1 MASDINLAD
10 ALAGVSSSG
19 IKERNEAVGTLRQI
33 LRHNQGTSRIDNL
46 KDSTLFK
53 IYDTL
58 FHAIAVELALL
69 KACKGGSKKS
79 TVPATEGRLSNCSTT
94 LRVAVD
100 VGFRI
105 VRSKSIKAL
114 IDHIINNFAGSD
126 GLPDPILSSDYARDL
141 AVLLGHEPHVEHL
154 SHDLW
159 NTILDFCLDSIQT
172 VCNPDSG
179 LGTSILS
186 SRSSR
191 SHFAPS
197 QAGANKGVL
206 PRQAV
211 DDLVNVL
218 RSLISVSFAPFL
230 KKGTRILTTMAQFL
244 QTSQHMSKPQIDG
257 LVVINTVL
265 LQLRT
270 EDIKSTKKFA
280 RDALTLTK
288 TLWNT
293 KLSAMKD
300 EVLSMLVLLHP
311 FVDVLSQDTGDEL
324 FLTDMS
330 NLVEALKTEYTRR
343 NLKDQLQLSSLS
355 LQLALRQ
362 PLDGLQGQIF
372 SLRDG
377 QSFGENTLSA
387 EHNWTLL
394 KLLSQFAVLSNPDD
408 QRNDKRSTSP
418 GSGPHKRQRVA
429 HWSDELLRMLSDSN
443 IATKVCSLQMICFVV
458 QSVAVEEEVLGS
470 LVEKM
475 TPCIL
480 DDNSSVVSWAHMA
493 LASCTSQVASSSASL
508 SGAWRSI
515 WRYTLRAVNPAQT
528 CRTACHLLHAI
539 MQTELIDR
547 TTILESVSSMLSN
560 ISING
565 PSVFDDSIAGMFQTI
580 MLRLQRES
588 TSSFGERSEQILTWL
603 FRTWAPSNFH
613 DKIFAS
619 QNTTTDVVTIMNL
632 INACLGLPRETE
644 PPLKLPIWGSVAQ
657 SWILHSQSQDLL
669 DYLLLK
675 KKDATADAQPDWT
688 DRVLERGFSMSN
700 VTNTLLLGLC
710 TTETNST
717 VEKWHNMKDQGAGHL
732 DRHMI
737 RMVSTLVI
745 VGLCLTNCLRAKD
758 SHRAEQLRATNKK
771 LTTLLFRDL
780 SSPVCEQDKVDAL
793 IDLVAHRLLAHQP
806 STSISEDCGHHICMS
821 DLSAYLLDLLEK
833 RREMAEPEASLKK
846 NDMSDTMDFDTDFE
860 SQVTSHTAPVDEIR
874 PPRRVVPNNYS
885 IVSQRAGVTIYAKL
899 MQSSCIGHDDMV
911 DDLLENFI
919 PHVLELPAPEILA
932 SGPFLTALPRYGV
945 QLTPKQFEPLL
956 EFFADN
962 TLQSYEFERVETNMD
977 LLLGVMESFVY
988 TWTDPSDQDFYTFGL
1003 DVYKWFTVTAL
1014 KANLLSPC
1022 VQKRLFHLLLQIL
1035 QIDAD
1040 YGQADNLPTVRSML
1054 FRLMREGTLEVKH
1067 FIAQHLSLIFN
1078 LFPLPAHP
1086 GILEELRASLP
1097 SDLLWI
1103 EGLAVRI
1110 LISANLAASWHS
1122 LRRQCIF
1129 HIFETAGMIVEAED
1143 YAATCIAKISDAL
1156 KLKSS
1161 RQVFQLFSP
1170 QLLYVWLET
1179 QAVSRIPFKVFGYS
1193 SMVELLEHN
1202 MDEIYAQLLMREKDD
1217 QIQWLTKTLD
1227 LTETQVSHS
1236 TFSKTLA
1243 YAVSWDVSGRQ
1254 VPSQDPSQVTTI
1266 CETRLRGFYKT
1277 SGEYYAA
1284 VKSNLPDIVAQIFTS
1299 IYHEEVAEKS
1309 FEKKPQYAYAK
1320 DALSAMKRYGSLD
1333 TDLSQAQQPC
1343 FKGRYLID
1351 QLERVCRRT
1360 GHKTFTTVKD
1370 ILDVPLITVTLRSI
1384 IDSIHPAYGPLEAC
1398 RTVRKL
1404 RLFLALAGDE
1414 VFRGYPLQTLIRTLQ
1429 PVIIDP
1435 HCSDDGMGML
1445 QYLLERGKS
1454 FLKQELSM
1462 VTGTGLSILLSLKQ
1476 FMISRHDK
1484 TTQES
1489 QFRNTVSRMQ
1499 SFHDWLVKY
1508 LLEFRS
1514 ALKPPQQQIAF
1525 CSLVE
1530 SCRDLELP
1538 GSSNL
1543 SQAAS
1548 TLLRGLLDDEE
1559 SVSPVLGIIEREQ
1572 VISTLC
1578 HQFHVTDKAHD
1589 MLDSD
1594 ELSRSYARRVWESTQ
1609 KLTIA
1614 SEYGAWAAR
1623 VIGRAY
1629 ASTVSLDQIRPTR
1642 GLISHLTSTTGE
1654 KNPSTQAIVTKL
1666 NDLLSSQDRTHAGVA
1681 EQSLRK
1687 IANCFVAKE
1696 DHNGV
1701 IDFERVLP
1709 VHVVDAIARVY
1720 HKDIPEV
1727 KDSQKIR
1734 REDLWRAAKL
1744 DCKMP
1749 FESWV
1754 QNLAISVCRWAKG
1767 DPLVGQLENLF
1778 VSDVTFSQELFPFI
1792 IHLALS
1798 SEVEKEPVLRTYLS
1812 ETFTAHFGDPEP
1824 DTGRK
1829 SRLLI
1834 ESLLYLLTQKLPNE
1848 KTRMD
1853 RLDWLELDYLLAAKA
1868 ADRCNMPTASLY
1880 LSEIGAT
1887 SEGTAPSSRKSL
1899 MNLSTSKMPSNEL
1912 LLSIYSRLDDP
1923 DSFYGVKQPPSLESV
1938 LARVHHEGDGIKG
1951 LMLHS
1956 ARVDASMRKSGLADA
1971 SDTFG
1976 LISSAGAMNLSSL
1989 THDLLSRRSGNQPS
2003 TATTDTMLDAAR
2015 KLEQWDLTLPQA
2027 EGSAVGTLY
2036 SVFRGLANATY
2047 LGSVQLDLDRAL
2059 NSSIRHL
2066 QDTRLDASALRATL
2080 SSIAVLNEVDE
2091 LIAVR
2096 CSSDLTNLW
2105 DRMQKRQTEWDIGRF
2120 NDAQGIVSCR
2130 ETLFSLLSQN
2140 KNLREALHV
2149 NIRDCRAIEA
2159 RSVISSSQFARRND
2173 LIQQSLTAATYLSQ
2187 LVPTCQEVGVK
2198 MDAAA
2203 HFEVATTLWRQGEI
2217 STSVQ
2222 MLQELCSRTDLLEQS
2237 IQVGRP
2243 GMLAQLGHEVAD
2255 ARLEQPGEVIA
2266 NYLRPAIEQLDN
2278 TTSGSE
2284 TGKVYHEFAS
2294 FCDQQ
2299 LQDPGNLEDYQR
2311 LAKLRDRKLGEC
2323 KQYDDLIKKLAPSDK
2338 ERKRDLQRQQK
2349 VVHTWYKLD
2358 DDEFQ
2363 RMKRS
2368 RDDFVRQSLQNYLR
2382 ALKVSDEFNSSVVRF
2397 FALWLE
2403 HSDSDFANVV
2413 VQKNLPEVPSW
2424 KFVGLMNQQTS
2435 RLQRD
2440 TSIFQ
2445 QSLAS
2450 LITRVCTDHPHHGVH
2465 YLYTTCYSS
2474 IVEGEQ
2480 AAVSRRNAAHE
2491 IATKLSNDK
2500 RMAET
2505 MRRSFKVSAA
2515 YHKLAEVRMNPKEFK
2530 GKITVN
2536 MVPQAKEMVNT
2547 VMSRKMPPAT
2557 MSVKLRRDCDYS
2569 SVPIVA
2575 RYRDDIRIANGL
2587 SAPKIMVAIGTDGK
2601 EYRQLFKGGNDDLRQ
2616 DAIMEQV
2623 FGEVSKMLQTHKT
2636 SRQRNLHVRTYK
2648 VLPLTSTSGIIEFV
2662 PHSMPLGEFLVP
2674 AHVKY
2679 HPSDLTQNKAREKIG
2694 GAQGLTADSRLKV
2707 YREVA
2712 ARHQPVLRHFFF
2724 ERFQDPDDWFQ
2735 KRLNYTRSTATISI
2749 LGWVLGLGDRH
2760 CHNILLDEK
2769 SGEAIHIDLG
2779 VAFEAGRV
2787 LPIPEVVPFRLT
2799 RDIVDG
2805 MGVTKTEGVFRRCC
2819 EFSMDALRAEKD
2831 AIMTLLNVLR
2841 YDPLYSW
2848 TVSPLKARRMQD
2860 PSRDVDD
2867 GGNGLGSASKPED
2880 EAGEAARALAIVE
2893 KKLSKS
2899 LSTAATVNE
2908 LIQQASDERN
2918 LAVLFAG
2925 WAAYC

>member
-1 MASDINLAD
+1 MASDMNLAE
-10 ALAGVSSSG
+10 ALDGVSSPG
-19 IKERNEAVGTLRQI
+19 VRERKEAMMSLRQI

-46 KDSTLFK
+46 KDSALFK

-58 FHAIAVELALL
+58 FHAIALELTML

-79 TVPATEGRLSNCSTT
+79 TVSAIEGRLSDCSAT

-100 VGFRI
+100 AGVRN

-114 IDHIINNFAGSD
+114 IDHILNNFAGPD
-126 GLPDPILSSDYARDL
+126 GLPDTILSSDYAKNL
-141 AVLLGHEPHVEHL
+141 SVLLGHEPHVEHL
-154 SHDLW
+154 SYDLW
-159 NTILDFCLDSIQT
+159 HNILDFCLDSVQT
-172 VCNPDSG
+172 VCNPGSG
-179 LGTSILS
+179 LGSSILS

-197 QAGANKGVL
+197 QASANNGVL
-206 PRQAV
+206 SRQAV
-211 DDLVNVL
+211 DDLVNVV
-218 RSLISVSFAPFL
+218 RSLTSVSFAPFL
-230 KKGTRILTTMAQFL
+230 QKGTRILTAMSQYL
-244 QTSQHMSKPQIDG
+244 QNSQHMSKPQIDA

-265 LQLRT
+265 LQMRT
-270 EDIKSTKKFA
+270 EDVKFTKRFA

-288 TLWNT
+288 MLWNT

-311 FVDVLSQDTGDEL
+311 FVDVLSHDDTDEL
-324 FLTDMS
+324 FPIDIS
-330 NLVEALKTEYTRR
+330 NLVETLKTEYTRR
-343 NLKDQLQLSSLS
+343 SLKDQLQLNSLS
-355 LQLALRQ
+355 LQLALNR
-362 PLDGLQGQIF
+362 PSDGLRGQIF

-377 QSFGENTLSA
+377 QTFGENTLST

-394 KLLSQFAVLSNPDD
+394 KLLAQFTIMDDPDD
-408 QRNDKRSTSP
+408 QRNDNRSTSP
-418 GSGPHKRQRVA
+418 GSGPYKRQRVA
-429 HWSDELLRMLSDSN
+429 HWSDELLRTLSDPN
-443 IATKVCSLQMICFVV
+443 LAIKVCSLQLICFIV
-458 QSVAVEEEVLGS
+458 QSANIEEEVLGN
-470 LVEKM
+470 LVEKL

-480 DDNSSVVSWAHMA
+480 DDNSYVVSWAHIA
-493 LASCTSQVASSSASL
+493 LASCAGQVAASSESL
-508 SGAWRSI
+508 TGAWKSI

-539 MQTELIDR
+539 IQTDLIDR
-547 TTILESVSSMLSN
+547 TMILESVSSMLSN

-565 PSVFDDSIAGMFQTI
+565 PSVFDDSVAGLFQTI
-580 MLRLQRES
+580 LEGVQRES
-588 TSSFGERSEQILTWL
+588 TSSFGERSGQILTWL
-603 FRTWAPSNFH
+603 FHTWAPSNFH

-619 QNTTTDVVTIMNL
+619 QNATTDVITVMNL
-632 INACLGLPRETE
+632 INACLGLPREPE
-644 PPLKLPIWGSVAQ
+644 PLLCLPIWGPVAQ
-657 SWILHSQSQDLL
+657 SWILHSQTQDLL

-675 KKDATADAQPDWT
+675 NKAVVVHVQPDQANT
-688 DRVLERGFSMSN
+688 FPERGFSMSSIT
-700 VTNTLLLGLC
+700 VALLLGLC
-710 TTETNST
+710 TTETNSA
-717 VEKWHNMKDQGAGHL
+717 VEKWHNMKEQGAGYL
-732 DRHMI
+732 DRHMV
-737 RMVSTLVI
+737 RMVSTLII
-745 VGLCLTNCLRAKD
+745 VGRCLANCLRGKNT
-758 SHRAEQLRATNKK
+758 HRTEQLRAANKP
-771 LTTLLFRDL
+771 LTTLLFKDL
-780 SSPVCEQDKVDAL
+780 SSPGCEQDKVDAL
-793 IDLVAHRLLAHQP
+793 IDLVAHRPLAHQP
-806 STSISEDCGHHICMS
+806 KIFMSEDRSHHACMS
-821 DLSAYLLDLLEK
+821 DLSTSLLDLVEK
-833 RREMAEPEASLKK
+833 RREMTESDASVKR
-846 NDMSDTMDFDTDFE
+846 NNISDTLDFDTDFE
-860 SQVTSHTAPVDEIR
+860 SQVTSHTAPVNETQPLR
-874 PPRRVVPNNYS
+874 KVVPSKYS
-885 IVSQRAGVTIYAKL
+885 IVSQRASVTIYAML
-899 MQSSCIGHDDMV
+899 LQSSCIGPDDMV
-911 DDLLENFI
+911 DDLPENLI
-919 PHVLELPAPEILA
+919 PHVLELPTSEILA

-962 TLQSYEFERVETNMD
+962 TLQSYELERAETNMD

-1003 DVYKWFTVTAL
+1003 DIYKWFTVTAL
-1014 KANLLSPC
+1014 KAKLLSPC
-1022 VQKRLFHLLLQIL
+1022 VQKRIVRLMLQIL

-1040 YGQADNLPTVRSML
+1040 YGQTDKLPTVRSML
-1054 FRLMREGTLEVKH
+1054 FRLMREGTLDVKH
-1067 FIAQHLSLIFN
+1067 FIAQHLSSIFR
-1078 LFPLPAHP
+1078 LFPLSAHAE
-1086 GILEELRASLP
+1086 ILEELKASLP
-1097 SDLLWI
+1097 TDLLWI

-1110 LISANLAASWHS
+1110 LISANLAADWHS

-1156 KLKSS
+1156 KLKSA
-1161 RQVFQLFSP
+1161 REVFQLFSP

-1179 QAVSRIPFKVFGYS
+1179 QAVSRIPFKIFGYK
-1193 SMVELLEHN
+1193 SMAELLEHN
-1202 MDEIYAQLLMREKDD
+1202 MNEIYAQLLMREKDD
-1217 QIQWLTKTLD
+1217 QIQWLTKMLD
-1227 LTETQVSHS
+1227 LTEAQVSQS

-1243 YAVSWDVSGRQ
+1243 YAISWDVSGRQ
-1254 VPSQDPSQVTTI
+1254 VSSQDPSQVTTI

-1277 SGEYYAA
+1277 SGDYYAA
-1284 VKSNLPDIVAQIFTS
+1284 VKSNLPDIIAQIFTS
-1299 IYHEEVAEKS
+1299 IYHEEVAEKL
-1309 FEKKPQYAYAK
+1309 FEKKSQYAYAK
-1320 DALSAMKRYGSLD
+1320 DALSAMKRHGSLD

-1360 GHKTFTTVKD
+1360 GNKTFTTVKD
-1370 ILDVPLITVTLRSI
+1370 ILDVPHITVTLRSI
-1384 IDSIHPAYGPLEAC
+1384 IDSMHPAYGPLEAC

-1404 RLFLALAGDE
+1404 RIFLALAGDE
-1414 VFRGYPLQTLIRTLQ
+1414 VFRGYPLQTMIRTLQ

-1454 FLKQELSM
+1454 FLKQEISM
-1462 VTGTGLSILLSLKQ
+1462 FTGTGLLILLSLKQ
-1476 FMISRHDK
+1476 FMISRQDK

-1499 SFHDWLVKY
+1499 SFHDWLVTY

-1514 ALKPPQQQIAF
+1514 SMRLPQQQNAF

-1530 SCRDLELP
+1530 SCRDLELSAP
-1538 GSSNL
+1538 SGV
-1543 SQAAS
+1543 SQAAN
-1548 TLLRGLLDDEE
+1548 TLLKGLLDDEE
-1559 SVSPVLGIIEREQ
+1559 SVTPVLGPIERKQ
-1572 VISTLC
+1572 VTSTLC
-1578 HQFHVTDKAHD
+1578 HHFHVTDKAHD
-1589 MLDSD
+1589 MFASD
-1594 ELSRSYARRVWESTQ
+1594 ELSLSYARRVWESTQ

-1614 SEYGAWAAR
+1614 NEYGAWAAR

-1629 ASTVSLDQIRPTR
+1629 ASTVSLEQIRPTR
-1642 GLISHLTSTTGE
+1642 GLISHLTSTLGE
-1654 KNPSTQAIVTKL
+1654 TNHSTRAIVTKL
-1666 NDLLSSQDRTHAGVA
+1666 NDLLSSQDRTHVGVA

-1687 IANCFVAKE
+1687 IANCFMAQE

-1701 IDFERVLP
+1701 IDFERILP
-1709 VHVVDAIARVY
+1709 VHVVDAIARIY
-1720 HKDIPEV
+1720 HKDIPEI
-1727 KDSQKIR
+1727 KDSQKLR

-1744 DCKMP
+1744 NRNMP

-1754 QNLAISVCRWAKG
+1754 QNLTVSICQWAKG
-1767 DPLVGQLENLF
+1767 NPLVGQLENLF
-1778 VSDVTFSQELFPFI
+1778 ASDVALSQELFPFI
-1792 IHLALS
+1792 VHLALS

-1812 ETFTAHFGDPEP
+1812 ESFSAHFNHLEP
-1824 DTGRK
+1824 GTSRK

-1848 KTRMD
+1848 KTRLK
-1853 RLDWLELDYLLAAKA
+1853 RLEWLELDYLLAAKA
-1868 ADRCNMPTASLY
+1868 ADGCNMPTASLY

-1887 SEGTAPSSRKSL
+1887 PEDCTPPSRRSSV
-1899 MNLSTSKMPSNEL
+1899 NLSTSKTPSNEL
-1912 LLSIYSRLDDP
+1912 LLSIYSRVDDP

-1956 ARVDASMRKSGLADA
+1956 ARIDASMRKSGLADESDA
-1971 SDTFG
+1971 SG

-1989 THDLLSRRSGNQPS
+1989 THELLNRRSSNQPS

-2015 KLEQWDLTLPQA
+2015 KLEQWDLNLPQT

-2036 SVFRGLANATY
+2036 SVFRGLASATY
-2047 LGSVQLDLDRAL
+2047 LESVQLDLDRAF
-2059 NSSIRHL
+2059 NSSIQHL
-2066 QDTRLDASALRATL
+2066 RDTRLDASAVRATL
-2080 SSIAVLNEVDE
+2080 SGIAVLNEVDE

-2105 DRMQKRQTEWDIGRF
+2105 DRMQKRQMRWDIGQF
-2120 NDAQGIVSCR
+2120 NDAQSIVSCR
-2130 ETLFSLLSQN
+2130 ETLFSLLSRN

-2187 LVPTCQEVGVK
+2187 LVPICQEVDVK

-2222 MLQELCSRTDLLEQS
+2222 MLQELCLRTDLLGQS

-2243 GMLAQLGHEVAD
+2243 GMLAQLGHEIAD

-2266 NYLRPAIEQLDN
+2266 NYLRPAIEQLDD

-2284 TGKVYHEFAS
+2284 TGKVYHEFGS

-2311 LAKLRDRKLGEC
+2311 LAKLRDRKLGEL
-2323 KQYDDLIKKLAPSDK
+2323 KQYDELIKRLPASDK
-2338 ERKRDLQRQQK
+2338 ERKKDLQRQQK

-2358 DDEFQ
+2358 DEEFQ

-2403 HSDSDFANVV
+2403 HSDSEIANTV

-2440 TSIFQ
+2440 SSIFQ

-2474 IVEGEQ
+2474 VVESEQ
-2480 AAVSRRNAAHE
+2480 AALSRRNAAHE

-2505 MRRSFKVSAA
+2505 MRRSFKVSNA
-2515 YHKLAEVRMNPKEFK
+2515 YHKLAEVKMNPKEFK

-2536 MVPQAKEMVNT
+2536 MVPQAKEMVST

-2557 MSVKLRRDCDYS
+2557 MSVKLRLDCDYS

-2707 YREVA
+2707 YREVT

-2749 LGWVLGLGDRH
+2749 LGWILGLGDRH

-2860 PSRDVDD
+2860 PTRNGDD